1 MKKVNFYG
9 VECNV
14 QFNEYENGR
23 TAILLMEGGTRYAV
37 ATVNDPDVP
46 LESNQVLIKDYSENS
61 GILDALVSAEIVTRT
76 EDYVLM
82 GPYGAK
88 AWICNLN

>member
-1 MKKVNFYG
+1 MNTVTFKNT
-9 VECNV
+9 EC
-14 QFNEYENGR
+14 QIELLQYANGR
-23 TAILLMEGGTRYAV
+23 TAIQLWHDGMPYAM
-37 ATVNDPDVP
+37 ATVNDPDVT
-46 LESNQVLIKDYSENS
+46 LEPNQVLIKDYSENH
-61 GILDALVSAEIVTRT
+61 GMVDALVAAGIVTKT